1 MSYSLRSGCHEQTAC
16 ILDSFSLSN
25 SPTSMDVSGDSA
37 YHTSS
42 PGSSSTSSPTHTNDI
57 CSMRNRSSTWASSLR
72 SVLKK
77 APKSPKKP
85 TQATALLEA
94 HTDTVVLAGSAVTS
108 LPSTE
113 TELDAFLSEVWRKD
127 VSDNPRTTTSPV
139 SQYIRK
145 VTELRAFF
153 DQKMAEISQREATY
167 VSELTYFDDTTPLIP
182 ASEISSMDEVS
193 MRQMLMETKLGYR
206 FDDLRLKVKKEVAQ
220 TVLELRSH
228 YISNAGPRKPRKL
241 RPRATKM
248 LTQWFENHLD
258 HPYPTDAEKQ
268 LLAVQ
273 SGVTVEQVTTW
284 FSNKRS
290 RSKKMRQ
297 LHGRRDRLR
306 TL

>member
-1 MSYSLRSGCHEQTAC
+1 
-16 ILDSFSLSN
+16 
-25 SPTSMDVSGDSA
+25 MDVSVDSA
-37 YHTSS
+37 YYTSS
-42 PGSSSTSSPTHTNDI
+42 PGSSTSSPGHPNDI

-77 APKSPKKP
+77 MPRTPEKLPQSTP
-85 TQATALLEA
+85 LLE
-94 HTDTVVLAGSAVTS
+94 TRNDPVVFAGSAITS
-108 LPSTE
+108 LPTNE
-113 TELDAFLSEVWRKD
+113 VELNAFLAEIWQKD

-145 VTELRAFF
+145 VTELKVLF

-167 VSELTYFDDTTPLIP
+167 VSELTYFDETTPLIS
-182 ASEISSMDEVS
+182 ASEISGLDETS
-193 MRQMLMETKLGYR
+193 LKQTLMETKLGYK

-220 TVLELRSH
+220 TVLDLQSH
-228 YISNAGPRKPRKL
+228 YVSNAGPRKTRKL
-241 RPRATKM
+241 RPKATKM
-248 LTQWFENHLD
+248 LTQWFESHID
-258 HPYPTDAEKQ
+258 HPYPTEAEKQ

-273 SGVTVEQVTTW
+273 SGVTAEQVTTW

-297 LHGRRDRLR
+297 LYGRRDKLR

>member
-1 MSYSLRSGCHEQTAC
+1 
-16 ILDSFSLSN
+16 
-25 SPTSMDVSGDSA
+25 MDVSVDSA
-37 YHTSS
+37 YYTSS
-42 PGSSSTSSPTHTNDI
+42 PGSSTSSPTHASDV

-77 APKSPKKP
+77 LPRSPQKVP
-85 TQATALLEA
+85 QSTPLLG
-94 HTDTVVLAGSAVTS
+94 TCNDPVVLAGSAVTS
-108 LPSTE
+108 LPKSE
-113 TELDAFLSEVWRKD
+113 AELDAFLADVWQKD

-145 VTELRAFF
+145 VTELKVFF
-153 DQKMAEISQREATY
+153 DEKMAEISQREATY
-167 VSELTYFDDTTPLIP
+167 VSELTYFDETTPLIP
-182 ASEISSMDEVS
+182 ASEISSLDETS
-193 MRQMLMETKLGYR
+193 IRQMLMETRLGYK

-228 YISNAGPRKPRKL
+228 YVSNAGPRKTRKL
-241 RPRATKM
+241 RPKATKM
-248 LTQWFENHLD
+248 LTQWFESHID
-258 HPYPTDAEKQ
+258 HPYPTEAEKQ

-273 SGVTVEQVTTW
+273 SGVTMEQVTTW

-297 LHGRRDRLR
+297 VHGRRDKMR